1 MDSLEYGWAFGLPEN
16 FGSGFSG
23 FRNFGFPKMLPEIW
37 LEKEE
42 PENSGTRK
50 FGFGFG
56 FTRIT
61 RFEELADEL
70 IAGRRRTE
78 AQPDGGGGRRCGTML
93 CVVEVLT
100 LEEAG
105 VAGALHGGERRRG
118 EGTSP
123 PRARGPA
130 RLLLHARSL
139 GGGRRRSL
147 DPAARVPEGRGP
159 KSAPAGGGGRGLLL
173 RAPPPPRVSRTRQPA
188 APAQPSRGRRPTP
201 AAARASRRRRRSAH
215 PGGEFGGSLPVAPGA
230 GRWRGASWATR
241 RGVGAAA
248 GHWGRGASCCVR
260 AVRGPGSWGWG
271 ARVSS
276 LVGWCRGRGGLVA
289 CWAGL
294 PAKMNKHI

>member
-1 MDSLEYGWAFGLPEN
+1 
-16 FGSGFSG
+16 
-23 FRNFGFPKMLPEIW
+23 MLPEIW

-50 FGFGFG
+50 FGFGSG

-123 PRARGPA
+123 PRAWGPT

-159 KSAPAGGGGRGLLL
+159 KSAPAGGGVRGLLLRGSPGDGGRGLLL

-230 GRWRGASWATR
+230 GRWRGASWASP
-241 RGVGAAA
+241 RGVEAAA
-248 GHWGRGASCCVR
+248 GHWGRGRRAVCVR
-260 AVRGPGSWGWG
+260 CG
-271 ARVSS
+271 
-276 LVGWCRGRGGLVA
+276 GRA
-289 CWAGL
+289 AGVL
-294 PAKMNKHI
+294 ELGR